1 MATKMTFTLD
11 EETALRIDRTAARL
25 GTSKSR
31 VVREAI
37 REYAAR
43 TGRLGEPEQRRMLAA
58 LDVVLARAPT
68 RGVAE
73 VEQEIR
79 EVRAA
84 RRGGGR
90 RARPGDR

>member
-1 MATKMTFTLD
+1 MTFTLD
-11 EETALRIDRTAARL
+11 EETALRIDRTAAQL
-25 GTSKSR
+25 GTSKSS

-58 LDVVLARAPT
+58 LDTVLSRAPT
-68 RGVAE
+68 RRVAE

-79 EVRAA
+79 EVRGA

-90 RARPGDR
+90 RARSGDR